1 MLRHSM
7 LHSIVFLCCVSL
19 PFSSLRSQELPDDA
33 QLAKDTRTV
42 ETLLRLKSID
52 PNTNPKLSSA
62 VSRYLKT
69 VEGTD
74 RYLEVVEQLKF

>member
-1 MLRHSM
+1 MLRHSK
-7 LHSIVFLCCVSL
+7 LYSIVVLCCVSL
-19 PFSSLRSQELPDDA
+19 PFSLLESQEIPDDA

-62 VSRYLKT
+62 V
-69 VEGTD
+69 
-74 RYLEVVEQLKF
+74 

>member
-1 MLRHSM
+1 ME
-7 LHSIVFLCCVSL
+7 
-19 PFSSLRSQELPDDA
+19 SQEIPDDA

-69 VEGTD
+69 VEGTA
-74 RYLEVVEQLKF
+74 RYLEVVEQLKFKVAAEG